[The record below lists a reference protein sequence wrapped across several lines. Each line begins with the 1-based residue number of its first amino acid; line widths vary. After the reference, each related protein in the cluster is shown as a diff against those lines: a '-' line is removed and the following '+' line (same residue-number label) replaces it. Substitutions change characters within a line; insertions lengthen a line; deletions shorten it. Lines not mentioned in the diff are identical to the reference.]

1 LWIDAL
7 IRERVPILSTWDY
20 DPADALQGRIMMGKL
35 SIHDPREE
43 SIVDMWLFIIV
54 NTTILALLIN
64 ILSITYGT
72 TDVAAHLIYVPI
84 VIAAYWYPNRGMVAA
99 FMISAVYFAIVY
111 VLTAGAP
118 MELVAAMIRC
128 VVFVAVA
135 AVVSTLAIHMQKSE
149 MKYRGIFDNSEAGT
163 SLISRKDLT
172 IAESNHRF
180 ASILGYSPIELENIS
195 FADLWADPNDLDNFF
210 SALDKTRRITTMET
224 RLRSKTSEIRWV
236 LLSAGFLPDNQF
248 VCAIVDITERKKA
261 AESLVIRDH
270 AIRSSINAVAMFD
283 LNYRITFVN
292 QSLLKTMGSVNE
304 GEFIGRN
311 LKDYFESGK
320 KFDEVSSTVAEKG
333 SWFGEVI
340 LIKSDKTPFFVMF
353 WANTVKDENGK
364 LICIMTS
371 FIDITERKQMEMAQ
385 RRALEQIEKN
395 IEQFAILGDHIR
407 NPLTVIVGLAS
418 IAAVEISE
426 RIIFQA
432 KEIDKII
439 TRLDTGWIESEKVR
453 DFIKRYYNV
462 GAAEIE
468 TYRSSVI
475 AKAGGGEEQQR

>member
-1 LWIDAL
+1 MQGWILMAKPS
-7 IRERVPILSTWDY
+7 V
-20 DPADALQGRIMMGKL
+20 
-35 SIHDPREE
+35 HDPREE

-64 ILSITYGT
+64 ILSITYGM

-84 VIAAYWYPNRGMVAA
+84 VIAAYWYPNRGMICA
-99 FMISAVYFAIVY
+99 FLISGVYFLIVY

-118 MELVAAMIRC
+118 LELVAALIRC

-135 AVVSTLAIHMQKSE
+135 AVVSTLALHMQKSE

-163 SLISRKDLT
+163 GLVNRKNLAIT
-172 IAESNHRF
+172 ETNQRF
-180 ASILGYSPIELENIS
+180 AAILNYDAAGLEHIG
-195 FADLWADPNDLDNFF
+195 FPGIWVDEHDRDEFF
-210 SALDKTRRITTMET
+210 SRLDKAGRVTTMET
-224 RLRSKTSEIRWV
+224 RLYARDGGIRVV
-236 LLSAGFLPDNQF
+236 LLSAGTLPDNQF
-248 VCAIVDITERKKA
+248 ACAIVDITDRKKA
-261 AESLVIRDH
+261 EESLVIKDH

-283 LNYRITFVN
+283 SGYTITFVN
-292 QSLLKTMGSVNE
+292 QSLLRILGSVDE
-304 GEFIGRN
+304 RDFIGRN
-311 LKDYFESGK
+311 WKNYFEDGK
-320 KFDEVSSTVAEKG
+320 KFSELQNALSEKG
-333 SWFGEVI
+333 SWLGELI
-340 LIKSDKTPFFVMF
+340 LKKTNDTPFYAML
-353 WANTVKDENGK
+353 WANIVRDEQGK
-364 LICIMTS
+364 PVCIMAS

-395 IEQFAILGDHIR
+395 IEQFAVLGDHIR

-418 IAAVEISE
+418 IAAEEVAE

-462 GAAEIE
+462 GTAEIE

-475 AKAGGGEEQQR
+475 AKAGGDEQLK